1 MKRDLRDIKIGDVLH
16 KAVYYGNNVLLEA
29 GEKLDENRIQKL
41 KKFGILTVDIEDS
54 NSLNE
59 SRGKKDTIEEV
70 LKKENE
76 LKKGFTT
83 DYNNAI
89 NSAEEI
95 VKKMESGVVEEEKID
110 NIIEET
116 ISNIAVDSNIILS
129 LLESSK
135 DKSFIFQ
142 HTINSLV
149 ISMVIGKAMDYSD
162 EKLKILGKGA
172 FFHDIGMLKV
182 GDEILQK
189 KNKLTEEEKTKIRN
203 HINFG
208 LELAGNN
215 VEKEVKDIIK
225 YHHERMDGS
234 GYPEGLKG
242 EKIPEMA
249 RVVAIADIYAALTG
263 DRNYRERYDHYDAMK
278 IVMQSSANLIDA
290 SILKKFLKYMPIYPI
305 NSYVYLNGNVSGK
318 VVKANENPFRP
329 VIDIEENGKII
340 RIDLM
345 DDENKKYYIS
355 GVKK

>member
-1 MKRDLRDIKIGDVLH
+1 MKRELRDIKIGDVLH

-29 GEKLDENRIQKL
+29 GETLDENRIQKL
-41 KKFGILTVDIEDS
+41 KKFGILSVDIEG
-54 NSLNE
+54 NSVIKE
-59 SRGKKDTIEEV
+59 KKETIEDV
-70 LKKENE
+70 LKKESE

-89 NSAEEI
+89 NSAEDI
-95 VKKMESGVVEEEKID
+95 VNKLESGVVEEEKID

-116 ISNIAVDSNIILS
+116 INNIAVDSNIILS

-162 EKLKILGKGA
+162 EKLKTLGKGA

-215 VEKEVKDIIK
+215 VEKDVKDIIK

-305 NSYVYLNGNVSGK
+305 NSYVYLNGNRSGK

-329 VIDIEENGKII
+329 VIDIEENGKIV

-345 DDENKKYYIS
+345 DEENKKYYIS

>member
-189 KNKLTEEEKTKIRN
+189 KNKLTEEEKNK
-203 HINFG
+203 
-208 LELAGNN
+208 
-215 VEKEVKDIIK
+215 
-225 YHHERMDGS
+225 
-234 GYPEGLKG
+234 
-242 EKIPEMA
+242 
-249 RVVAIADIYAALTG
+249 
-263 DRNYRERYDHYDAMK
+263 
-278 IVMQSSANLIDA
+278 
-290 SILKKFLKYMPIYPI
+290 
-305 NSYVYLNGNVSGK
+305 
-318 VVKANENPFRP
+318 
-329 VIDIEENGKII
+329 
-340 RIDLM
+340 
-345 DDENKKYYIS
+345 NKKSY
-355 GVKK
+355 KFWT

>member
-1 MKRDLRDIKIGDVLH
+1 MKQELKDIKIGSILH

-29 GEKLDENRIQKL
+29 GEVLDETRIQKL
-41 KKFGILTVDIEDS
+41 KKFGILSIDIEGNDS
-54 NSLNE
+54 EKVSL
-59 SRGKKDTIEEV
+59 GKKESIEEV
-70 LKKENE
+70 LKKESE
-76 LKKGFTT
+76 LKEGFKN

-89 NSAEEI
+89 NSAEDI
-95 VKKMESGVVEEEKID
+95 VKNLENGVVEEEKID
-110 NIIEET
+110 NIIQET

-135 DKSFIFQ
+135 NKSFIFQ

-149 ISMVIGKAMDYSD
+149 ISMVIGKAMNYSD
-162 EKLKILGKGA
+162 EKLKLLGKGA

-189 KNKLTEEEKTKIRN
+189 NDTLSEEEKMKVRN

-208 LELAGNN
+208 LELAGNA
-215 VEKEVKDIIK
+215 EKEVKDIIK

-234 GYPEGLKG
+234 GYPEGLNG
-242 EKIPEMA
+242 DKIPEMA
-249 RVVAIADIYAALTG
+249 KVVAIADIYAALTG
-263 DRNYRERYDHYDAMK
+263 DRNYRDRYDHYDAMK

-290 SILKKFLKYMPIYPI
+290 SILKKFLKFMPIYPI
-305 NSYVYLNGNVSGK
+305 NSIVYLNGNKVGK

-329 VIDIEENGKII
+329 VVDIDESGKVL

>member
-1 MKRDLRDIKIGDVLH
+1 
-16 KAVYYGNNVLLEA
+16 
-29 GEKLDENRIQKL
+29 
-41 KKFGILTVDIEDS
+41 
-54 NSLNE
+54 
-59 SRGKKDTIEEV
+59 
-70 LKKENE
+70 
-76 LKKGFTT
+76 
-83 DYNNAI
+83 
-89 NSAEEI
+89 
-95 VKKMESGVVEEEKID
+95 
-110 NIIEET
+110 
-116 ISNIAVDSNIILS
+116 
-129 LLESSK
+129 
-135 DKSFIFQ
+135 
-142 HTINSLV
+142 
-149 ISMVIGKAMDYSD
+149 
-162 EKLKILGKGA
+162 
-172 FFHDIGMLKV
+172 
-182 GDEILQK
+182 
-189 KNKLTEEEKTKIRN
+189 
-203 HINFG
+203 
-208 LELAGNN
+208 
-215 VEKEVKDIIK
+215 
-225 YHHERMDGS
+225 MDGS